1 MTHKNFYCKSCDY
14 ITNRNDNYERHLKSK
29 KHLLIRNTTKNSE
42 KTVGIIREEFG
53 RNSGKGD
60 LEKVDAFENEKIKC
74 IECNLSFSNK
84 YNLKRHNLKVH
95 SMEEPKDNKTY
106 TIDEIRNIIEL
117 FNVNKGNGNNSNNT
131 YCNNGNNNN
140 SNYNNINQTIQNNVN
155 IQYLNT
161 NFGNIPSIQSF
172 QKGLKEEFKLTHQEA
187 NIIYECFMTNGINVY
202 GKHIANLLR
211 DKYQQ
216 QIEANEID
224 VIPDTYPFP
233 LYSNDSNNRHHH
245 EKFEHSWE
253 KSMSDDNIIK
263 IIKEINA
270 QVYQSRGFIIP
281 LTENGIKKVVKIIK
295 TINGTRMAFIS
306 GGLLKDI
313 SKKQA
318 ITEELIMTWHPSVRD
333 NYLKAFRNNFILPLT
348 NNHD

>member
-14 ITNRNDNYERHLKSK
+14 LTNRNDNYERHLKSK
-29 KHLLIRNTTKNSE
+29 KHLFIRNSPKNFE
-42 KTVGIIREEFG
+42 KNEKKNWEEIG
-53 RNSGKGD
+53 RNSENQG
-60 LEKVDAFENEKIKC
+60 LINSSAFENEKIKC
-74 IECNLSFSNK
+74 FECDLNFSNK

-95 SMEEPKDNKTY
+95 SKEEPKDNKTY

-117 FNVNKGNGNNSNNT
+117 FNIKNNQGMSNSNNM
-131 YCNNGNNNN
+131 YCNNGN
-140 SNYNNINQTIQNNVN
+140 YNHIHQTIQNNVN

-161 NFGNIPSIQSF
+161 NFGKIPSIQSF
-172 QKGLKEEFKLTHQEA
+172 QKGLREDFKLTIQEA
-187 NIIYECFMTNGINVY
+187 NIIYECFMTSGINVY

-224 VIPDTYPFP
+224 IIPDTFPFP

-270 QVYQSRGFIIP
+270 QVFESRGFMIP

-306 GGLLKDI
+306 GGLLKDY
-313 SKKQA
+313 SKKDT
-318 ITEELIMTWHPSVRD
+318 ISEELIMTWHPSVRD
-333 NYLKAFRNNFILPLT
+333 IYLKAFKSNFT
-348 NNHD
+348 NLL